1 MPTFQDTS
9 GQIIDF
15 DTGKV
20 VGRAEGVPTTTTDP
34 RAGGQAAPDVQTQG
48 ADRVSGLLNN
58 LSWGFNSALFS
69 IPDAAQRLVGKG
81 MGMDEKQVFQF
92 TNLFNKGVQAPR
104 NVEERYAR
112 AVGEGVGGT
121 MPFTGI
127 LAYAGSVRPLVSAAA
142 PATGILKGIAND
154 AIKYVQQSPR
164 TAAALDI
171 AFGAGYEGLRQTV
184 KETVDDSN
192 PYKKLYEELLP
203 AAAFIG
209 LPVAAANLPSVRGA
223 KFFSDKIKGASSG
236 LGEIERETL
245 EGLPGMYK
253 LPIINVLPTMLMK
266 RAESK
271 LAQVFGPISES
282 PEAQQALKQLEAA
295 LADPRVANAGFMF
308 DAAEKTMY
316 SPLVQRKAELLQQL
330 GPKELEIT
338 KERINQNQQALDSL
352 FASFSPEARKPIQE
366 AFSAAQA
373 DRQQFF
379 ESLLKSQKDLTDAEV
394 MSISERLGPQNIGN
408 LNNELRGVL
417 MARMEMDAKAREG
430 ILRRMG
436 LRQGFTRDGLPVPTR
451 ENGKSLFPSQNMEDA
466 AVSLIAKY
474 TPERPTLRV
483 NVPEPIRF
491 LKNLVEPRLK
501 ERERVERDSLLSL
514 IKQTVDDQ
522 ISAVYPSAM
531 DSPLPVRSGSMEQD
545 RVLALRGGETL
556 DPEIRAAIEARIFA
570 ELKMGSVKQAKKD
583 DNLLTQSVQG
593 FPVRTRDGVFEM
605 KVPGKQELII
615 RLNKQQLE
623 ADAAQM
629 AKAATPIDINLPE
642 ALDYLQSSI
651 RFRNDSLANYNSAMN
666 RGRTRITDSDR
677 ILKTGDQVYKD
688 IEKLILDHVPR
699 IKQEYEGM
707 KMVLDDYR
715 AGYEQSLPLL
725 MTQKTRAGEEFLLPN
740 EQLLQ
745 TAFKSAEGVRQLQ
758 TTLGNTPQR
767 DDLLSRATTDWL
779 RSKNIVGLDGLVD
792 PKKIRQVLDKNKNI
806 VEALPANLQMK
817 LQDEV
822 KFADDYVKR
831 MGEID
836 MRRVNAKDQE
846 LDSLLAKATRP
857 GADPSQTLQTALRDP
872 ATMQTLVRGIE
883 KDPEMLA
890 ALRRSVF
897 DVATAGAQKGG
908 ALKSFIDNNEASL
921 KVLFKN
927 TAHLDDLKTLADLQ
941 RRVNAF
947 ADITGQIPAFESTD
961 QAMKRLFGAGIQF
974 LTTTAREAAVGR
986 INPSTGALAVM
997 LRMAGGLENQIY
1009 QRIFTRALEDAEF
1022 AKRITHVGTPAE
1034 AKKLAA
1040 ELEKIG
1046 IPQSSYV
1053 PNVKR
1058 ITAQTAA
1065 QTAMGDQP
1073 EDIGNLGNLPV
1084 VPGTSAQQM
1093 LKKMPPAPPTRG
1105 LNFNPRLPTAPAVQ
1119 PGGGAGNIPLMYPS
1133 MFPND
1138 PISGLLQQRQAQ
1150 LQAPKQ

>member
-1 MPTFQDTS
+1 MPTLMNSRGEMVDLT
-9 GQIIDF
+9 
-15 DTGKV
+15 TGEV

-34 RAGGQAAPDVQTQG
+34 RAGGPAAPDIQTQG
-48 ADRVSGLLNN
+48 GDRVSGLLNN
-58 LSWGFNSALFS
+58 LSWGFNSALFA
-69 IPDAAQRLVGKG
+69 IPDAAQRLIGKG

-192 PYKKLYEELLP
+192 PYKKIYEELLP

-209 LPVAAANLPSVRGA
+209 LPVAAANLPSVRGV
-223 KFFSDKIKGASSG
+223 KFISDKVKGVSSG

-253 LPIINVLPTMLMK
+253 LPIIKVIPNMLMK

-338 KERINQNQQALDSL
+338 KERINKNQQALDSL

-366 AFSAAQA
+366 AFTAAQA

-394 MSISERLGPQNIGN
+394 MSISERLGPQNIDL
-408 LNNELRGVL
+408 LNDELRGTL
-417 MARMEMDAKAREG
+417 MARMEMDSKARG
-430 ILRRMG
+430 NILRRMG
-436 LRQGFTRDGLPVPTR
+436 LKQAVSPEGLPMPTRDQ
-451 ENGKSLFPSQNMEDA
+451 GKSLFPARDIEEA
-466 AVSLIAKY
+466 AKELIAKY
-474 TPERPTLRV
+474 TPERPSMNV
-483 NVPEPIRF
+483 QVPEPIRL
-491 LKNLVEPRLK
+491 LKNFVRTQEI
-501 ERERVERDSLLSL
+501 ERAKIEAEQLMKLTDQAVNSQLADMGRAGVDPEL
-514 IKQTVDDQ
+514 IKTALNSARQLVGAATEKVAKGKSGKGMLGISDLAKGMKQLQLNPDGTANVFVTPGTSVQINPAQLKVD
-522 ISAVYPSAM
+522 A
-531 DSPLPVRSGSMEQD
+531 
-545 RVLALRGGETL
+545 
-556 DPEIRAAIEARIFA
+556 ARIA
-570 ELKMGSVKQAKKD
+570 EDQTAI
-583 DNLLTQSVQG
+583 NL
-593 FPVRTRDGVFEM
+593 
-605 KVPGKQELII
+605 
-615 RLNKQQLE
+615 
-623 ADAAQM
+623 
-629 AKAATPIDINLPE
+629 NLPE
-642 ALDYLQSSI
+642 ALDYLQSAM
-651 RFRNDSLANYNSAMN
+651 RFRNQSVINYNGSMK
-666 RGRTRITDSDR
+666 RGSSRIQDAQRHID
-677 ILKTGDQVYKD
+677 TGNAVYKD
-688 IEKLILDHVPR
+688 IEGLVLNNVPR
-699 IKQEYEGM
+699 IKQEYDGM
-707 KMVLDDYR
+707 KMILDDY
-715 AGYEQSLPLL
+715 AAAYEKNLPLL
-725 MTQKTRAGEEFLLPN
+725 LTQKTRGGDEFLLPN
-740 EQLLQ
+740 ERLLQ
-745 TAFKSAEGVRQLQ
+745 TAFSSADNLRQLQ
-758 TTLGNTPQR
+758 LAVSGSPQAASIMER
-767 DDLLSRATTDWL
+767 GTIDWL
-779 RSKNIVGLDGLVD
+779 RSKNVVDADGLID

-872 ATMQTLVRGIE
+872 ATMSTLVRGIE

-897 DVATAGAQKGG
+897 DVATGGAQKGG

-921 KVLFKN
+921 KILFKN

-947 ADITGQIPAFESTD
+947 ADVTGQIPAFESTD

-1034 AKKLAA
+1034 AKKLAG

-1046 IPQSSYV
+1046 IPRSAYLPENITRAAVQT
-1053 PNVKR
+1053 
-1058 ITAQTAA
+1058 TAQA
-1065 QTAMGDQP
+1065 AMGDQP

-1084 VPGTSAQQM
+1084 VPGTSAQKM
-1093 LKKMPPAPPTRG
+1093 LKAMPPAPPTRG
-1105 LNFNPRLPTAPAVQ
+1105 TNFNPRLPTAPAVQ
-1119 PGGGAGNIPLMYPS
+1119 PGGGGSNIQLMYPS

-1150 LQAPKQ
+1150 IQAPRQ

>member
-1 MPTFQDTS
+1 MPTLMNS
-9 GQIIDF
+9 RGEMVDF
-15 DTGKV
+15 ATGEV
-20 VGRAEGVPTTTTDP
+20 VGRAEGIPTTTTDP
-34 RAGGQAAPDVQTQG
+34 RAGGQAAPNIQTQG
-48 ADRVSGLLNN
+48 GDRVSGLLNN

-104 NVEERYAR
+104 NIEERYAR

-142 PATGILKGIAND
+142 PATGVLKGIAND
-154 AIKYVQQSPR
+154 AVKYVQQSPR
-164 TAAALDI
+164 AAAALDI

-282 PEAQQALKQLEAA
+282 PEAQQALKQLETA

-338 KERINQNQQALDSL
+338 KERINKNQQALDTL

-394 MSISERLGPQNIGN
+394 MSISERLGPQDIN
-408 LNNELRGVL
+408 LLNDELRGVL
-417 MARMEMDAKAREG
+417 MSRMEMDAKARG
-430 ILRRMG
+430 NILRRMG
-436 LRQGFTRDGLPVPTR
+436 LKQAVSPEGLPMPTRDQGL
-451 ENGKSLFPSQNMEDA
+451 SMFPAQDIEA
-466 AVSLIAKY
+466 AAKALISKY
-474 TPERPTLRV
+474 SPERPSMSV
-483 NVPEPIRF
+483 QVPEPIRLLQKF
-491 LKNLVEPRLK
+491 VRTQELA
-501 ERERVERDSLLSL
+501 REKMEADKL
-514 IKQTVDDQ
+514 IELTDQ
-522 ISAVYPSAM
+522 AIT
-531 DSPLPVRSGSMEQD
+531 DQLTG
-545 RVLALRGGETL
+545 LGKTL
-556 DPEIRAAIEARIFA
+556 DPDMLTGLRDAVLSAVRGEKPKTGRKTASLSELLPLPDAKGNISIRAI
-570 ELKMGSVKQAKKD
+570 
-583 DNLLTQSVQG
+583 
-593 FPVRTRDGVFEM
+593 
-605 KVPGKQELII
+605 VPGRNIVI
-615 RLNKQQLE
+615 NPAQLK
-623 ADAAQM
+623 ADAAKI
-629 AKAATPIDINLPE
+629 AEVNTAIDLNLPE
-642 ALDYLQSSI
+642 ALDYLQSAM
-651 RFRNDSLANYNSAMN
+651 RFRNQSVINYNGSMK
-666 RGRTRITDSDR
+666 RGSSRIQDAQRYID
-677 ILKTGDQVYKD
+677 TGNAVYKD
-688 IEKLILDHVPR
+688 IEGLVLNNVPR
-699 IKQEYEGM
+699 IKQEYDGM
-707 KMVLDDYR
+707 KMVLEDY
-715 AGYEQSLPLL
+715 AAAYEKNLPLL
-725 MTQKTRAGEEFLLPN
+725 LTQKTRGGDEFLLPN
-740 EQLLQ
+740 ERLLQ
-745 TAFKSAEGVRQLQ
+745 TAFSTADNLKQLQ
-758 TTLGNTPQR
+758 LGLSGSPQANS
-767 DDLLSRATTDWL
+767 LLERGTIDWL
-779 RSKNIVGLDGLVD
+779 RSKNVVTADGLVD

-806 VEALPANLQMK
+806 VDALPANLQMK

-831 MGEID
+831 MGELD
-836 MRRVNAKDQE
+836 TRRVNAKDQE
-846 LDSLLAKATRP
+846 LDALLAKATRP

-872 ATMQTLVRGIE
+872 ATMQTLVRGVE

-908 ALKSFIDNNEASL
+908 ALKSFLDNNDASL

-1058 ITAQTAA
+1058 MAVQTAA
-1065 QTAMGDQP
+1065 QTAMGEQP

-1084 VPGTSAQQM
+1084 VPGTSAQKM
-1093 LKKMPPAPPTRG
+1093 LKAMPPAPPTRG
-1105 LNFNPRLPTAPAVQ
+1105 TNFNPRLPTAPAAQ
-1119 PGGGAGNIPLMYPS
+1119 PGGGASNIPLMYPS

-1150 LQAPKQ
+1150 LQAPRQ

>member
-1 MPTFQDTS
+1 MPTLMNSRGEMVDLT
-9 GQIIDF
+9 
-15 DTGKV
+15 TGEV
-20 VGRAEGVPTTTTDP
+20 VGRAEGVPTATTDP
-34 RAGGQAAPDVQTQG
+34 RAGGQAAPDMQTQG
-48 ADRVSGLLNN
+48 GDRVSGLLNN
-58 LSWGFNSALFS
+58 LSWGFNSALFA
-69 IPDAAQRLVGKG
+69 IPDAAQRLIGKG

-92 TNLFNKGVQAPR
+92 TNLFNKGAQAPR

-127 LAYAGSVRPLVSAAA
+127 LAYAGSVKPLVSAAA

-164 TAAALDI
+164 MAAALDI

-192 PYKKLYEELLP
+192 PYKKIYEELLP

-209 LPVAAANLPSVRGA
+209 LPVAAANLPSVKGF
-223 KFFSDKIKGASSG
+223 KFLSDKVKGASSG
-236 LGEIERETL
+236 LGEIEKETL
-245 EGLPGMYK
+245 QGLPGMYR

-338 KERINQNQQALDSL
+338 KERINKNQQALDSL
-352 FASFSPEARKPIQE
+352 FASFSPEARRPIQE
-366 AFSAAQA
+366 AFTAAQA

-379 ESLLKSQKDLTDAEV
+379 ESLLKNQKDLTDAEV
-394 MSISERLGPQNIGN
+394 MSISERLGPQNIDL
-408 LNNELRGVL
+408 LNDELRGTL
-417 MARMEMDAKAREG
+417 MARMEMDSKARG
-430 ILRRMG
+430 NILRRMG
-436 LRQGFTRDGLPVPTR
+436 LKQAVSPEGLPMPTR
-451 ENGKSLFPSQNMEDA
+451 NQGISLFPAQDIEGA
-466 AVSLIAKY
+466 AKALIAKY
-474 TPERPTLRV
+474 TPERPSASIQ
-483 NVPEPIRF
+483 VPEPIRLLQKF
-491 LKNLVEPRLK
+491 VRTQELA
-501 ERERVERDSLLSL
+501 REKMEAEKLAEL
-514 IKQTVDDQ
+514 TDQ
-522 ISAVYPSAM
+522 AIG
-531 DSPLPVRSGSMEQD
+531 DQ
-545 RVLALRGGETL
+545 LAGLGKTL
-556 DPEIRAAIEARIFA
+556 DPDMLTGLRDAVLSAVRGEKPKTGRKTASLSELLPLPDAKGNISIRAI
-570 ELKMGSVKQAKKD
+570 
-583 DNLLTQSVQG
+583 
-593 FPVRTRDGVFEM
+593 
-605 KVPGKQELII
+605 VPGRNIVI
-615 RLNKQQLE
+615 NPAQLK
-623 ADAAQM
+623 ADAARV
-629 AKAATPIDINLPE
+629 AEANTAIDLNLPE
-642 ALDYLQSSI
+642 ALDYLQSAM
-651 RFRNDSLANYNSAMN
+651 RFRNQSVINYNGSMK
-666 RGRTRITDSDR
+666 RGSSRIQDAQRHID
-677 ILKTGDQVYKD
+677 TGNAIYKD
-688 IEKLILDHVPR
+688 IEGLVLNNVPR
-699 IKQEYEGM
+699 IKQEYDGM
-707 KMVLDDYR
+707 KMVLDDY
-715 AGYEQSLPLL
+715 AAAYEKNLPLL
-725 MTQKTRAGEEFLLPN
+725 LTQKTRGGDEFLLPN
-740 EQLLQ
+740 ERLLQ
-745 TAFKSAEGVRQLQ
+745 TAFSSADNLRQLQ
-758 TTLGNTPQR
+758 LAVSGSPQAASIMER
-767 DDLLSRATTDWL
+767 GTIDWL
-779 RSKNIVGLDGLVD
+779 RSKNVVSPEGLVD

-831 MGEID
+831 MGELD

-872 ATMQTLVRGIE
+872 ATMSTLVRGIE

-897 DVATAGAQKGG
+897 DVATSGAQKGG

-947 ADITGQIPAFESTD
+947 ADVTGQIPIFESTD
-961 QAMKRLFGAGIQF
+961 QQLKRLFGAGVQF

-986 INPSTGALAVM
+986 INPATGALAVM
-997 LRMAGGLENQIY
+997 LRMAGGLESQVY

-1034 AKKLAA
+1034 AKKLAG

-1058 ITAQTAA
+1058 MAVQTAA
-1065 QTAMGDQP
+1065 QTAMGEQP
-1073 EDIGNLGNLPV
+1073 ENIGNLSNLPV
-1084 VPGTSAQQM
+1084 VPGTSAQKM
-1093 LKKMPPAPPTRG
+1093 LKAMPPAPPTRG
-1105 LNFNPRLPTAPAVQ
+1105 TNFNPRLPTAPAAAPAAPNVQ
-1119 PGGGAGNIPLMYPS
+1119 LMYPA

-1150 LQAPKQ
+1150 VQAPRQ

>member
-1 MPTFQDTS
+1 MPTLMNS
-9 GQIIDF
+9 RGEMVDF
-15 DTGKV
+15 ATGEV
-20 VGRAEGVPTTTTDP
+20 VGRAEGVPTTTADP
-34 RAGGQAAPDVQTQG
+34 RAGGPNAPDIQTQG
-48 ADRVSGLLNN
+48 GDRVTGLVNN
-58 LSWGFNSALFS
+58 LSWGFNSALFA
-69 IPDAAQRLVGKG
+69 IPDAAQRLIGKG
-81 MGMDEKQVFQF
+81 MGMDEKDVFQF
-92 TNLFNKGVQAPR
+92 TRLFNKGVQAPR

-192 PYKKLYEELLP
+192 PYKKIYEELLP

-253 LPIINVLPTMLMK
+253 LPIINVIPTMLMK

-338 KERINQNQQALDSL
+338 KERINKNQQALDSL

-366 AFSAAQA
+366 AFTAAQA

-394 MSISERLGPQNIGN
+394 MSISERLGPQNIDL
-408 LNNELRGVL
+408 LNDELRGTL
-417 MARMEMDAKAREG
+417 MARMEMDAKARG
-430 ILRRMG
+430 NILRRMG
-436 LRQGFTRDGLPVPTR
+436 LKQAVSPEGLPMPTRDKGI
-451 ENGKSLFPSQNMEDA
+451 SLFPSQDIESA
-466 AVSLIAKY
+466 AKELIAKY
-474 TPERPTLRV
+474 SPERPSMSV
-483 NVPEPIRF
+483 QVPEPIRL
-491 LKNLVEPRLK
+491 LKNFVRTQELAREKMEADKLVEL
-501 ERERVERDSLLSL
+501 
-514 IKQTVDDQ
+514 TDQ
-522 ISAVYPSAM
+522 AIT
-531 DSPLPVRSGSMEQD
+531 EQ
-545 RVLALRGGETL
+545 LTGLGKTL
-556 DPEIRAAIEARIFA
+556 DPDMLAGLRDAVLSAVRGEKPKTGRKTASLSELLPPPDAKGNISIRAI
-570 ELKMGSVKQAKKD
+570 
-583 DNLLTQSVQG
+583 
-593 FPVRTRDGVFEM
+593 
-605 KVPGKQELII
+605 VPGRNIVI
-615 RLNKQQLE
+615 NPAQLK
-623 ADAAQM
+623 ADAARI
-629 AKAATPIDINLPE
+629 AEANTAIDLNLPE
-642 ALDYLQSSI
+642 ALDYLQSAM
-651 RFRNDSLANYNSAMN
+651 RFRNQSVINYNGSMK
-666 RGRTRITDSDR
+666 RGSSRIQDAQRHID
-677 ILKTGDQVYKD
+677 TGNAIYKD
-688 IEKLILDHVPR
+688 IEGLVLNNVPR
-699 IKQEYEGM
+699 IKQEYDGM
-707 KMVLDDYR
+707 KMVLDDY
-715 AGYEQSLPLL
+715 AAAYEKNLPLL
-725 MTQKTRAGEEFLLPN
+725 LTQKTRGGDEFLLPN
-740 EQLLQ
+740 ERLLQ
-745 TAFKSAEGVRQLQ
+745 TAFSSADNLKQLQ
-758 TTLGNTPQR
+758 LAVSGSPQAASIMER
-767 DDLLSRATTDWL
+767 GAIDWL
-779 RSKNIVGLDGLVD
+779 RSKNVVTADGLVD

-831 MGEID
+831 MGELD
-836 MRRVNAKDQE
+836 TRRVNAKDQE

-897 DVATAGAQKGG
+897 DVATSGAQKGG
-908 ALKSFIDNNEASL
+908 ALKSFIDNNEGSL
-921 KVLFKN
+921 KILFKN

-947 ADITGQIPAFESTD
+947 ADVTGQIPAFESTD

-1058 ITAQTAA
+1058 MAVQTAA
-1065 QTAMGDQP
+1065 QTAMSDQP
-1073 EDIGNLGNLPV
+1073 EDIGNLSSLPV
-1084 VPGTSAQQM
+1084 VPGTSAQKM
-1093 LKKMPPAPPTRG
+1093 LKAMPPAPPTRG
-1105 LNFNPRLPTAPAVQ
+1105 TNFNPRLPTAPAVQ
-1119 PGGGAGNIPLMYPS
+1119 PGAGASNIPLMYPS

-1150 LQAPKQ
+1150 IQAPRQ

>member
-1 MPTFQDTS
+1 MPTLMNSRGEMVDLA
-9 GQIIDF
+9 
-15 DTGKV
+15 TGEV

-34 RAGGQAAPDVQTQG
+34 RAGGPAAPDVQTQG
-48 ADRVSGLLNN
+48 GDRVSGLLNN
-58 LSWGFNSALFS
+58 LSWGFNSALFA
-69 IPDAAQRLVGKG
+69 IPDAAQRLIGKG

-92 TNLFNKGVQAPR
+92 TSLFNKGVQAPR
-104 NVEERYAR
+104 NMEERYAR

-127 LAYAGSVRPLVSAAA
+127 LAYAGSVKPLVSAAA
-142 PATGILKGIAND
+142 PATGILRGIADD

-192 PYKKLYEELLP
+192 PYKKIYEELLP

-209 LPVAAANLPSVRGA
+209 LPVAAANLPSVRGV
-223 KFFSDKIKGASSG
+223 KFISDKVKGVSSG
-236 LGEIERETL
+236 LGEIEKETL
-245 EGLPGMYK
+245 EGLPGMYR

-338 KERINQNQQALDSL
+338 KERINKNQQALDSL
-352 FASFSPEARKPIQE
+352 FSSFSPEARKPIQE
-366 AFSAAQA
+366 AFPAAQA

-394 MSISERLGPQNIGN
+394 MSISERLGPQNIDL
-408 LNNELRGVL
+408 LNDELRGTL
-417 MARMEMDAKAREG
+417 MARMEMDAKARG
-430 ILRRMG
+430 NILRRMG
-436 LRQGFTRDGLPVPTR
+436 LKQAVSPEGLPMPTRDQGI
-451 ENGKSLFPSQNMEDA
+451 SLFPAQDIEA
-466 AVSLIAKY
+466 AAKELIAKY
-474 TPERPTLRV
+474 SPERPSMSV
-483 NVPEPIRF
+483 QVPEPIRL
-491 LKNLVEPRLK
+491 LKNFVRTQELAREKMEADKLVEL
-501 ERERVERDSLLSL
+501 
-514 IKQTVDDQ
+514 TDQ
-522 ISAVYPSAM
+522 AIT
-531 DSPLPVRSGSMEQD
+531 EQ
-545 RVLALRGGETL
+545 LTGLGKTL
-556 DPEIRAAIEARIFA
+556 DPDMLTGLRDAVLSAVRGEKPKTGRKTASLSELLPLPDAKGNISIRAI
-570 ELKMGSVKQAKKD
+570 
-583 DNLLTQSVQG
+583 
-593 FPVRTRDGVFEM
+593 
-605 KVPGKQELII
+605 VPGRNIVI
-615 RLNKQQLE
+615 NPAQLK
-623 ADAAQM
+623 ADAAKI
-629 AKAATPIDINLPE
+629 AETNTAIDLNLPE
-642 ALDYLQSSI
+642 ALDYLQSAM
-651 RFRNDSLANYNSAMN
+651 RFRNQSVINYNGSMK
-666 RGRTRITDSDR
+666 RGSSRIQDAQRHID
-677 ILKTGDQVYKD
+677 TGNAIYKD
-688 IEKLILDHVPR
+688 IEGLILNNVPR
-699 IKQEYEGM
+699 IKQEYDGM
-707 KMVLDDYR
+707 KMVLDDYS
-715 AGYEQSLPLL
+715 AAYEKNLPLL
-725 MTQKTRAGEEFLLPN
+725 LTQKTRGGDEFLLPN
-740 EQLLQ
+740 ERLLQ
-745 TAFKSAEGVRQLQ
+745 TAFSSADNLRQLQ
-758 TTLGNTPQR
+758 LAVSGSPQAASIMER
-767 DDLLSRATTDWL
+767 GAIDWL
-779 RSKNIVGLDGLVD
+779 RSKNVVGADGLVD

-831 MGEID
+831 MGELD

-872 ATMQTLVRGIE
+872 ATMSTLVRGIE

-897 DVATAGAQKGG
+897 DVATGGAQKGG

-947 ADITGQIPAFESTD
+947 ADVTGQIPIFESTD
-961 QAMKRLFGAGIQF
+961 QQLKRLFGAGVQF

-986 INPSTGALAVM
+986 INPATGALAVL
-997 LRMAGGLENQIY
+997 LRMVGGLESQVY

-1034 AKKLAA
+1034 AKKLAG

-1058 ITAQTAA
+1058 IAVQTAA
-1065 QTAMGDQP
+1065 QTAMGEQP
-1073 EDIGNLGNLPV
+1073 EDIGNLSSLPV
-1084 VPGTSAQQM
+1084 VPGTSAQKM
-1093 LKKMPPAPPTRG
+1093 LKAMPPAPPTRG
-1105 LNFNPRLPTAPAVQ
+1105 TNFNPRLPTTPPAAPGPA
-1119 PGGGAGNIPLMYPS
+1119 GGGVSLMYPT

-1150 LQAPKQ
+1150 VQAPRQ

>member
-1 MPTFQDTS
+1 MPTLMNS
-9 GQIIDF
+9 RGEMVDF
-15 DTGKV
+15 ATGEV
-20 VGRAEGVPTTTTDP
+20 VGRAEGVPTATTDP
-34 RAGGQAAPDVQTQG
+34 RAGGPAAPDVQTQG
-48 ADRVSGLLNN
+48 GDRVNGLLNN
-58 LSWGFNSALFS
+58 LSWGFNSALFA
-69 IPDAAQRLVGKG
+69 IPDAAQRLIGKG

-192 PYKKLYEELLP
+192 PYKKIYEELLP

-209 LPVAAANLPSVRGA
+209 LPVAAANLPSVRGF
-223 KFFSDKIKGASSG
+223 KFMSDKIKGVSSG

-253 LPIINVLPTMLMK
+253 LPIINVIPNMLMK

-338 KERINQNQQALDSL
+338 KERINKNQQALDSL

-366 AFSAAQA
+366 AFTAAQA

-379 ESLLKSQKDLTDAEV
+379 EGLLKGQKDLTDAEV
-394 MSISERLGPQNIGN
+394 MSISERLGPQNIDL
-408 LNNELRGVL
+408 LNDELRGTL
-417 MARMEMDAKAREG
+417 MARMEMDSKARG
-430 ILRRMG
+430 DILRRMG
-436 LRQGFTRDGLPVPTR
+436 LKQAVSPEGLPMPTRDQ
-451 ENGKSLFPSQNMEDA
+451 GKSLFPARDIEEA
-466 AVSLIAKY
+466 AKELIAKY
-474 TPERPTLRV
+474 TPERPSASLQ
-483 NVPEPIRF
+483 VPEPIR
-491 LKNLVEPRLK
+491 
-501 ERERVERDSLLSL
+501 LLQ
-514 IKQTVDDQ
+514 K
-522 ISAVYPSAM
+522 
-531 DSPLPVRSGSMEQD
+531 
-545 RVLALRGGETL
+545 
-556 DPEIRAAIEARIFA
+556 F
-570 ELKMGSVKQAKKD
+570 
-583 DNLLTQSVQG
+583 
-593 FPVRTRDGVFEM
+593 VRT
-605 KVPGKQELII
+605 QEIA
-615 RLNKQQLE
+615 RQKLE
-623 ADAAQM
+623 ADTLAQLTEQTLNDQLQNLGKLIDPKTLSTISEDLIKAVQGQTAKSGKKQAGFGELLPPPDAKGNITIRNLGGPGRNITINPTQLRADAARI
-629 AKAATPIDINLPE
+629 AEANTAIDLNLPE
-642 ALDYLQSSI
+642 ALDYLQSAM
-651 RFRNDSLANYNSAMN
+651 RFRNQSVINYNGSMK
-666 RGRTRITDSDR
+666 RGSSRIQDAQRHID
-677 ILKTGDQVYKD
+677 TGNAVYKD
-688 IEKLILDHVPR
+688 IEGLVLNNVPR
-699 IKQEYEGM
+699 IKQEYDGM
-707 KMVLDDYR
+707 KMVLDDY
-715 AGYEQSLPLL
+715 AAAYEKNLPLL
-725 MTQKTRAGEEFLLPN
+725 LTQKTRGGDEFLLPN
-740 EQLLQ
+740 ERLLQ
-745 TAFKSAEGVRQLQ
+745 TAFSSADNLRQLQ
-758 TTLGNTPQR
+758 LAVSGSPQAASIMER
-767 DDLLSRATTDWL
+767 GTIDWL
-779 RSKNIVGLDGLVD
+779 RSKNVVDADGLID

-872 ATMQTLVRGIE
+872 ATMSTLVRGIE

-897 DVATAGAQKGG
+897 DVATGGAQKGG
-908 ALKSFIDNNEASL
+908 ALKSFIDNNEGSL
-921 KVLFKN
+921 KILFKN

-947 ADITGQIPAFESTD
+947 ADVTGQIPAFESTD

-1034 AKKLAA
+1034 AKKLAG

-1046 IPQSSYV
+1046 IPRSAYLPENITRAAVQT
-1053 PNVKR
+1053 
-1058 ITAQTAA
+1058 TAQA
-1065 QTAMGDQP
+1065 AMGDQP

-1084 VPGTSAQQM
+1084 VPGTSAQKM
-1093 LKKMPPAPPTRG
+1093 LKAMPPAPPTRG
-1105 LNFNPRLPTAPAVQ
+1105 TNFNPRLPTAPAVQ
-1119 PGGGAGNIPLMYPS
+1119 PGGGASNIPLMYPS

-1150 LQAPKQ
+1150 MQAPRQ

>member
-1 MPTFQDTS
+1 MPTLMNS
-9 GQIIDF
+9 RGEVVDF
-15 DTGKV
+15 ATGEV

-48 ADRVSGLLNN
+48 GDRVSGLLNN

-104 NVEERYAR
+104 NIEERYAR

-164 TAAALDI
+164 AAAALDI

-245 EGLPGMYK
+245 EGLPGMYR

-338 KERINQNQQALDSL
+338 KERINKNQQALDTL

-394 MSISERLGPQNIGN
+394 MSISERLGPQDVN
-408 LNNELRGVL
+408 LLNDELRGVL
-417 MARMEMDAKAREG
+417 MSRMEMDAKARG
-430 ILRRMG
+430 NILRRMG
-436 LRQGFTRDGLPVPTR
+436 LKQAVSPEGLPMPTRDQGI
-451 ENGKSLFPSQNMEDA
+451 SLFPAQDIEGA
-466 AVSLIAKY
+466 AKALIAKY
-474 TPERPTLRV
+474 TPERPSASIQ
-483 NVPEPIRF
+483 VPEPIRLLQKF
-491 LKNLVEPRLK
+491 VRTQELAREKMEADKLVEL
-501 ERERVERDSLLSL
+501 
-514 IKQTVDDQ
+514 TDQ
-522 ISAVYPSAM
+522 AIA
-531 DSPLPVRSGSMEQD
+531 DQ
-545 RVLALRGGETL
+545 LAGLGKTL
-556 DPEIRAAIEARIFA
+556 DPDMLTGLRDAVLSAVRGEKPKTGRKTASLSELLPLPDAKGNISIRAI
-570 ELKMGSVKQAKKD
+570 
-583 DNLLTQSVQG
+583 
-593 FPVRTRDGVFEM
+593 
-605 KVPGKQELII
+605 VPGRNIVI
-615 RLNKQQLE
+615 NPAQLK
-623 ADAAQM
+623 ADAARV
-629 AKAATPIDINLPE
+629 AEANTAIDLNLPE
-642 ALDYLQSSI
+642 ALDYLQSAM
-651 RFRNDSLANYNSAMN
+651 RFRNQSVINYNGAMK
-666 RGRTRITDSDR
+666 RGSSRIQDSQRYID
-677 ILKTGDQVYKD
+677 TGNAVYKD
-688 IEKLILDHVPR
+688 IEGLVLNNVPR
-699 IKQEYEGM
+699 IKQEYDGM
-707 KMVLDDYR
+707 KMVLEDY
-715 AGYEQSLPLL
+715 AAAYEKNLPLL
-725 MTQKTRAGEEFLLPN
+725 LTQRTRGGDEFLLPN
-740 EQLLQ
+740 ERLLQ
-745 TAFKSAEGVRQLQ
+745 TAFSTADNLKQLQ
-758 TTLGNTPQR
+758 LGLSGSPQANS
-767 DDLLSRATTDWL
+767 LLERGTIDWL
-779 RSKNIVGLDGLVD
+779 RSKNVVDANGLVD

-806 VEALPANLQMK
+806 VDALPANVQMK

-831 MGEID
+831 MGELD
-836 MRRVNAKDQE
+836 TRRVNAKDQE

-1150 LQAPKQ
+1150 IQAPRQ

>member
-1 MPTFQDTS
+1 MPTLMNS
-9 GQIIDF
+9 RGEMVDF
-15 DTGKV
+15 ATGEV
-20 VGRAEGVPTTTTDP
+20 VGRAEGVPTATTDP
-34 RAGGQAAPDVQTQG
+34 RAGGPAAPDVQTQG
-48 ADRVSGLLNN
+48 GDRVSGLLNN
-58 LSWGFNSALFS
+58 LSWGFNSALFA
-69 IPDAAQRLVGKG
+69 IPDAAQRLIGKG

-127 LAYAGSVRPLVSAAA
+127 LAYAGSVKPLVSAAA
-142 PATGILKGIAND
+142 PATGILKGIADD

-164 TAAALDI
+164 AAAALDI

-192 PYKKLYEELLP
+192 PYKKIYEELLP

-209 LPVAAANLPSVRGA
+209 LPVAAANLPSVRGF
-223 KFFSDKIKGASSG
+223 KFMSDKIKGVSSG

-253 LPIINVLPTMLMK
+253 LPIINVIPNMLMK

-338 KERINQNQQALDSL
+338 KERINKNQQALDSL

-366 AFSAAQA
+366 AFTAAQA

-394 MSISERLGPQNIGN
+394 MSISERLGPQNIDL
-408 LNNELRGVL
+408 LNDELRGTL
-417 MARMEMDAKAREG
+417 MARMEMDSKARG
-430 ILRRMG
+430 NILRRMG
-436 LRQGFTRDGLPVPTR
+436 LKQAVSPEGLPMPTRDQ
-451 ENGKSLFPSQNMEDA
+451 GKSLFPARDIEEA
-466 AVSLIAKY
+466 AKELIAKY
-474 TPERPTLRV
+474 SPERPSMNV
-483 NVPEPIRF
+483 QVPEPIRL
-491 LKNLVEPRLK
+491 LKNFVRTQEI
-501 ERERVERDSLLSL
+501 ERAKIEAEQLMKLTDQAVNSQLADMGRAGVDPEL
-514 IKQTVDDQ
+514 IKTALNSARQLVGAATEKVAKGKSGKGMLGISDLAKGMKQLQLNPDGTANVFVTPGTSVQINPAQLKVD
-522 ISAVYPSAM
+522 A
-531 DSPLPVRSGSMEQD
+531 
-545 RVLALRGGETL
+545 
-556 DPEIRAAIEARIFA
+556 ARIA
-570 ELKMGSVKQAKKD
+570 EDQTAI
-583 DNLLTQSVQG
+583 NL
-593 FPVRTRDGVFEM
+593 
-605 KVPGKQELII
+605 
-615 RLNKQQLE
+615 
-623 ADAAQM
+623 
-629 AKAATPIDINLPE
+629 NLPE
-642 ALDYLQSSI
+642 ALDYLQSAM
-651 RFRNDSLANYNSAMN
+651 RFRNQSVINYNGSMK
-666 RGRTRITDSDR
+666 RGSSRIQDAQRYID
-677 ILKTGDQVYKD
+677 TGNAVYKD
-688 IEKLILDHVPR
+688 IEGLVLNNVPR
-699 IKQEYEGM
+699 IKQEYDGM
-707 KMVLDDYR
+707 KMILDDY
-715 AGYEQSLPLL
+715 AAAYEKNLPLL
-725 MTQKTRAGEEFLLPN
+725 LTQKTRGGDEFLLPN
-740 EQLLQ
+740 ERLLQ
-745 TAFKSAEGVRQLQ
+745 TAFSSADNLRQLQ
-758 TTLGNTPQR
+758 LAVSGSPQAASIMER
-767 DDLLSRATTDWL
+767 GTIDWL
-779 RSKNIVGLDGLVD
+779 RSKNVVSPEGLVD

-897 DVATAGAQKGG
+897 DVATGGAQKGG

-947 ADITGQIPAFESTD
+947 ADVTGQIPAFESTD

-1046 IPQSSYV
+1046 IPKSAYLPENITRAAVQT
-1053 PNVKR
+1053 
-1058 ITAQTAA
+1058 TAQA
-1065 QTAMGDQP
+1065 AMGEQP
-1073 EDIGNLGNLPV
+1073 ENIGNLGNLPV
-1084 VPGTSAQQM
+1084 VPGTSAQKM
-1093 LKKMPPAPPTRG
+1093 LKAMPPAPPTRG
-1105 LNFNPRLPTAPAVQ
+1105 TNFNPRLPTAPAAA
-1119 PGGGAGNIPLMYPS
+1119 PGGAPNIQLMYPS

-1150 LQAPKQ
+1150 MQAPRQ

>member
-48 ADRVSGLLNN
+48 GDRVSGLLNN

-164 TAAALDI
+164 AAAALDI

-338 KERINQNQQALDSL
+338 KERINKNQQALDTL

-394 MSISERLGPQNIGN
+394 MSISERLGPQDVN
-408 LNNELRGVL
+408 LLNDELRGVL
-417 MARMEMDAKAREG
+417 MSRMEMDAKARG
-430 ILRRMG
+430 NILRRMG
-436 LRQGFTRDGLPVPTR
+436 LKQAVSPEGLPMPTRDQGI
-451 ENGKSLFPSQNMEDA
+451 SLFPAQDIEGA
-466 AVSLIAKY
+466 AKALIAKY
-474 TPERPTLRV
+474 TPERPSASIQ
-483 NVPEPIRF
+483 VPEPIRLLQKF
-491 LKNLVEPRLK
+491 VRTQELAREKMEADKLVEL
-501 ERERVERDSLLSL
+501 
-514 IKQTVDDQ
+514 TDQ
-522 ISAVYPSAM
+522 AIA
-531 DSPLPVRSGSMEQD
+531 DQ
-545 RVLALRGGETL
+545 LAGLGKTL
-556 DPEIRAAIEARIFA
+556 DPDMLTGLRDAVLSAVRGEKPKTGRKTASLSELLPLPDAKGNISIRAI
-570 ELKMGSVKQAKKD
+570 
-583 DNLLTQSVQG
+583 
-593 FPVRTRDGVFEM
+593 
-605 KVPGKQELII
+605 VPGRNIVI
-615 RLNKQQLE
+615 NPAQLK
-623 ADAAQM
+623 ADAARV
-629 AKAATPIDINLPE
+629 AEANTAIDLNLPE
-642 ALDYLQSSI
+642 ALDYLQSAM
-651 RFRNDSLANYNSAMN
+651 RFRNQSVINYNGAMK
-666 RGRTRITDSDR
+666 RGSSRIQDSQRYID
-677 ILKTGDQVYKD
+677 TGNAVYKD
-688 IEKLILDHVPR
+688 IEGLVLNNVPR
-699 IKQEYEGM
+699 IKQEYDGM
-707 KMVLDDYR
+707 KMVLEDY
-715 AGYEQSLPLL
+715 AAAYEKNLPLL
-725 MTQKTRAGEEFLLPN
+725 LTQRTRGGDEYLLPN
-740 EQLLQ
+740 ERLLQ
-745 TAFKSAEGVRQLQ
+745 TAFSTADNLKQLQ
-758 TTLGNTPQR
+758 LGLSGSPQANS
-767 DDLLSRATTDWL
+767 LLERGTIDWL
-779 RSKNIVGLDGLVD
+779 RSKNVVDANGLVD

-806 VEALPANLQMK
+806 VDALPANVQMK

-1065 QTAMGDQP
+1065 QTAMSDQP

>member
-1 MPTFQDTS
+1 MPTLMNS
-9 GQIIDF
+9 RGEMVDF
-15 DTGKV
+15 ATGEV
-20 VGRAEGVPTTTTDP
+20 VGRAEGVPTATTDP
-34 RAGGQAAPDVQTQG
+34 RAGGPAAPDVQTQG
-48 ADRVSGLLNN
+48 GDRVSGLLNN
-58 LSWGFNSALFS
+58 LSWGFNSALFA
-69 IPDAAQRLVGKG
+69 IPDAAQRLIGKG

-192 PYKKLYEELLP
+192 PYKKIYEELLP

-209 LPVAAANLPSVRGA
+209 LPVAAANLPSVRGF
-223 KFFSDKIKGASSG
+223 KFMSDKIKGVSSG

-253 LPIINVLPTMLMK
+253 LPIINVIPNMLMK

-338 KERINQNQQALDSL
+338 KERINKNQQALDSL

-366 AFSAAQA
+366 AFTAAQA

-394 MSISERLGPQNIGN
+394 MSISERLGPQNIDL
-408 LNNELRGVL
+408 LNDELRGTL
-417 MARMEMDAKAREG
+417 MARMEMDSKARG
-430 ILRRMG
+430 NILRRMG
-436 LRQGFTRDGLPVPTR
+436 LKQAVSPEGLPMPTRDQ
-451 ENGKSLFPSQNMEDA
+451 GKSLFPARDIEEA
-466 AVSLIAKY
+466 AKELIAKY
-474 TPERPTLRV
+474 SPERPSMNV
-483 NVPEPIRF
+483 QVPEPIRL
-491 LKNLVEPRLK
+491 LKNFVRTQEI
-501 ERERVERDSLLSL
+501 ERAKIEAEQLMKLTDQAVNSQLADMGRAGVDPEL
-514 IKQTVDDQ
+514 IKTALNSARQLVGAATEKVAKGKSGKGMLGISDLAKGMKQLQLNPDGTANVFVTPGTSVQINPAQLKVD
-522 ISAVYPSAM
+522 A
-531 DSPLPVRSGSMEQD
+531 
-545 RVLALRGGETL
+545 
-556 DPEIRAAIEARIFA
+556 ARIA
-570 ELKMGSVKQAKKD
+570 EDQTAI
-583 DNLLTQSVQG
+583 NL
-593 FPVRTRDGVFEM
+593 
-605 KVPGKQELII
+605 
-615 RLNKQQLE
+615 
-623 ADAAQM
+623 
-629 AKAATPIDINLPE
+629 NLPE
-642 ALDYLQSSI
+642 ALDYLQSAM
-651 RFRNDSLANYNSAMN
+651 RFRNQSVINYNGSMK
-666 RGRTRITDSDR
+666 RGSSRIQDAQRYID
-677 ILKTGDQVYKD
+677 TGNAVYKD
-688 IEKLILDHVPR
+688 IEGLVLNNVPR
-699 IKQEYEGM
+699 IKQEYDGM
-707 KMVLDDYR
+707 KMILDDY
-715 AGYEQSLPLL
+715 AAAYEKNLPLL
-725 MTQKTRAGEEFLLPN
+725 LTQKTRGGDEFLLPN
-740 EQLLQ
+740 ERLLQ
-745 TAFKSAEGVRQLQ
+745 TAFSSADNLRQLQ
-758 TTLGNTPQR
+758 LAVSGSPQAASIMER
-767 DDLLSRATTDWL
+767 GTIDWL
-779 RSKNIVGLDGLVD
+779 RSKNVVSPEGLVD

-897 DVATAGAQKGG
+897 DVATGGAQKGG

-947 ADITGQIPAFESTD
+947 ADVTGQIPAFESTD

-1046 IPQSSYV
+1046 IPKSAYLPENITRAAVQT
-1053 PNVKR
+1053 
-1058 ITAQTAA
+1058 TAQA
-1065 QTAMGDQP
+1065 AMGEQP
-1073 EDIGNLGNLPV
+1073 ENIGNLGNLPV
-1084 VPGTSAQQM
+1084 VPGTSAQKM
-1093 LKKMPPAPPTRG
+1093 LKAMPPAPPTRG
-1105 LNFNPRLPTAPAVQ
+1105 TNFNPRLPTAPAAA
-1119 PGGGAGNIPLMYPS
+1119 PGGAPNIQLMYPA

-1150 LQAPKQ
+1150 VQAPRQ

>member
-1 MPTFQDTS
+1 MPTLMNS
-9 GQIIDF
+9 RGEMVDF
-15 DTGKV
+15 ATGEV
-20 VGRAEGVPTTTTDP
+20 VGRAEGVPTATTDP
-34 RAGGQAAPDVQTQG
+34 RAGGPAAPDVQTQG
-48 ADRVSGLLNN
+48 GDRVSGLLNN
-58 LSWGFNSALFS
+58 LSWGFNSALFA
-69 IPDAAQRLVGKG
+69 IPDAAQRLIGKG

-171 AFGAGYEGLRQTV
+171 AFGAGSEGLRQTV

-192 PYKKLYEELLP
+192 PYKKIYEELLP

-209 LPVAAANLPSVRGA
+209 LPVAAANLPSVRGF
-223 KFFSDKIKGASSG
+223 KFMSDKIKGVSSG

-253 LPIINVLPTMLMK
+253 LPIINVIPNMLMK

-338 KERINQNQQALDSL
+338 KERINKNQQALDSL

-366 AFSAAQA
+366 AFTAAQA

-394 MSISERLGPQNIGN
+394 MSISERLGPQNIDL
-408 LNNELRGVL
+408 LNDELRGTL
-417 MARMEMDAKAREG
+417 MARMEMDSKARG
-430 ILRRMG
+430 NILRRMG
-436 LRQGFTRDGLPVPTR
+436 LKQAVSPEGLPMPTRDQ
-451 ENGKSLFPSQNMEDA
+451 GKSLFPARDIEEA
-466 AVSLIAKY
+466 AKELIAKY
-474 TPERPTLRV
+474 SPERPSMNV
-483 NVPEPIRF
+483 QVPEPIRL
-491 LKNLVEPRLK
+491 LKNFVRTQEI
-501 ERERVERDSLLSL
+501 ERAKIEAEQLMKLTDQAVNSQLADMGRAGVDPEL
-514 IKQTVDDQ
+514 IKTALNSARQLVGAATEKVAKGKSGKGMLGISDLAKGMKQLQLNPDGTANVFVTPGTSVQINPAQLKVD
-522 ISAVYPSAM
+522 A
-531 DSPLPVRSGSMEQD
+531 
-545 RVLALRGGETL
+545 
-556 DPEIRAAIEARIFA
+556 ARIA
-570 ELKMGSVKQAKKD
+570 EDQTAI
-583 DNLLTQSVQG
+583 NL
-593 FPVRTRDGVFEM
+593 
-605 KVPGKQELII
+605 
-615 RLNKQQLE
+615 
-623 ADAAQM
+623 
-629 AKAATPIDINLPE
+629 NLPE
-642 ALDYLQSSI
+642 ALDYLQSAM
-651 RFRNDSLANYNSAMN
+651 RFRNQSVINYNGSMK
-666 RGRTRITDSDR
+666 RGSSRIQDAQRYID
-677 ILKTGDQVYKD
+677 TGNAVYKD
-688 IEKLILDHVPR
+688 IEGLVLNNVPR
-699 IKQEYEGM
+699 IKQEYDGM
-707 KMVLDDYR
+707 KMILDDY
-715 AGYEQSLPLL
+715 AAAYEKNLPLL
-725 MTQKTRAGEEFLLPN
+725 LTQKTRGGDEFLLPN
-740 EQLLQ
+740 ERLLQ
-745 TAFKSAEGVRQLQ
+745 TAFSSADNLRQLQ
-758 TTLGNTPQR
+758 LAVSGSPQAASIMER
-767 DDLLSRATTDWL
+767 GTIDWL
-779 RSKNIVGLDGLVD
+779 RSKNVVSPEGLVD

-897 DVATAGAQKGG
+897 DVATGGAQKGG

-947 ADITGQIPAFESTD
+947 ADVTGQIPAFESTD

-1046 IPQSSYV
+1046 IPKSAYLPENITRAAVQT
-1053 PNVKR
+1053 
-1058 ITAQTAA
+1058 TAQA
-1065 QTAMGDQP
+1065 AMGEQP
-1073 EDIGNLGNLPV
+1073 ENIGNLGNLPV
-1084 VPGTSAQQM
+1084 VPGTSAQKM
-1093 LKKMPPAPPTRG
+1093 LKAMPPAPPTRG
-1105 LNFNPRLPTAPAVQ
+1105 TNFNPRLPTAPAAA
-1119 PGGGAGNIPLMYPS
+1119 PGGAPNIQLMYPA

-1150 LQAPKQ
+1150 VQAPRQ

>member
-1 MPTFQDTS
+1 MPTLMNSRGEMVDLT
-9 GQIIDF
+9 
-15 DTGKV
+15 TGEV

-34 RAGGQAAPDVQTQG
+34 RAGGPAAPDIQTQG
-48 ADRVSGLLNN
+48 GDRVSGLLNN
-58 LSWGFNSALFS
+58 LSWGFNSALFA
-69 IPDAAQRLVGKG
+69 IPDAAQRLIGKG

-192 PYKKLYEELLP
+192 PYKKIYEELLP

-209 LPVAAANLPSVRGA
+209 LPVAAANLPSVRGV
-223 KFFSDKIKGASSG
+223 KFISDKVKGVSSG

-253 LPIINVLPTMLMK
+253 LPIIKVIPNMLMK

-338 KERINQNQQALDSL
+338 KERINKNQQALDSL

-366 AFSAAQA
+366 AFTAAQA

-394 MSISERLGPQNIGN
+394 MSISERLGPQNIDL
-408 LNNELRGVL
+408 LNDELRGTL
-417 MARMEMDAKAREG
+417 MARMEMDSKARG
-430 ILRRMG
+430 NILRRMG
-436 LRQGFTRDGLPVPTR
+436 LKQAVSPEGLPMPTRDQ
-451 ENGKSLFPSQNMEDA
+451 GKSLFPARDIEEA
-466 AVSLIAKY
+466 AKELIAKY
-474 TPERPTLRV
+474 TPERPSMNV
-483 NVPEPIRF
+483 QVPEPIRL
-491 LKNLVEPRLK
+491 LKNFVRTQEI
-501 ERERVERDSLLSL
+501 ERAKIEAEQLMKLTDQAVNSQLADMGRAGVDPEL
-514 IKQTVDDQ
+514 IKTALNSARQLVGAATEKVAKGKSGKGMLGISDLAKGMKQLQLNPDGTANVFVTPGTSVQINPAQLKVD
-522 ISAVYPSAM
+522 A
-531 DSPLPVRSGSMEQD
+531 
-545 RVLALRGGETL
+545 
-556 DPEIRAAIEARIFA
+556 ARIA
-570 ELKMGSVKQAKKD
+570 EDQTAI
-583 DNLLTQSVQG
+583 NL
-593 FPVRTRDGVFEM
+593 
-605 KVPGKQELII
+605 
-615 RLNKQQLE
+615 
-623 ADAAQM
+623 
-629 AKAATPIDINLPE
+629 NLPE
-642 ALDYLQSSI
+642 ALDYLQSAM
-651 RFRNDSLANYNSAMN
+651 RFRNQSVINYNGSMK
-666 RGRTRITDSDR
+666 RGSSRIQDAQRHID
-677 ILKTGDQVYKD
+677 TGNAVYKD
-688 IEKLILDHVPR
+688 IEGLVLNNVPR
-699 IKQEYEGM
+699 IKQEYDGM
-707 KMVLDDYR
+707 KMILDDY
-715 AGYEQSLPLL
+715 AAAYEKNLPLL
-725 MTQKTRAGEEFLLPN
+725 LTQKTRGGDEFLLPN
-740 EQLLQ
+740 ERLLQ
-745 TAFKSAEGVRQLQ
+745 TAFSSADNLRQLQ
-758 TTLGNTPQR
+758 LAVSGSPQAASIMER
-767 DDLLSRATTDWL
+767 GTIDWL
-779 RSKNIVGLDGLVD
+779 RSKNVVDADGLID

-872 ATMQTLVRGIE
+872 ATMSTLVRGIE

-897 DVATAGAQKGG
+897 DVATGGAQKGG

-921 KVLFKN
+921 KILFKN

-947 ADITGQIPAFESTD
+947 ADVTGQIPAFESTD

-1034 AKKLAA
+1034 AKKLAG

-1046 IPQSSYV
+1046 IPRSAYLPENITRAAVQT
-1053 PNVKR
+1053 
-1058 ITAQTAA
+1058 TAQA
-1065 QTAMGDQP
+1065 AMGDQP

-1084 VPGTSAQQM
+1084 VPGTSAQKM
-1093 LKKMPPAPPTRG
+1093 LKAMPPAPPTRG
-1105 LNFNPRLPTAPAVQ
+1105 TNFNPRLPTAPPVQ
-1119 PGGGAGNIPLMYPS
+1119 PGGGGSNIQLMYPS

-1150 LQAPKQ
+1150 IQAPRQ

>member
-34 RAGGQAAPDVQTQG
+34 RAGGANAPDVQTQG
-48 ADRVSGLLNN
+48 SDRVMGLLNN
-58 LSWGFNSALFS
+58 LSWGFNTGLFA
-69 IPDAAQRLVGKG
+69 IPDAAQRLIGKG
-81 MGMDEKQVFQF
+81 MGMDENQVFQF
-92 TNLFNKGVQAPR
+92 TKFFNKGVQAPR
-104 NVEERYAR
+104 NVEERFAR
-112 AVGEGVGGT
+112 AITEGIGGS
-121 MPFTGI
+121 MPFTGV

-142 PATGILKGIAND
+142 PATGILKGIADD
-154 AIKYVQQSPR
+154 AIKYVQQNPR
-164 TAAALDI
+164 MAAALDI

-245 EGLPGMYK
+245 EGLPGMYR

-316 SPLVQRKAELLQQL
+316 APLVQRKAELLQQL

-366 AFSAAQA
+366 AFTAAQA

-394 MSISERLGPQNIGN
+394 MSISERLGPQDVN
-408 LNNELRGVL
+408 LLNDELRGVL
-417 MARMEMDAKAREG
+417 MSRMEMDAKARG
-430 ILRRMG
+430 NILRRMG
-436 LRQGFTRDGLPVPTR
+436 LKQAVSPEGLPMPTRDQGI
-451 ENGKSLFPSQNMEDA
+451 SLFPAQDIEGA
-466 AVSLIAKY
+466 AKALIAKY
-474 TPERPTLRV
+474 TPERPSASIQ
-483 NVPEPIRF
+483 VPEPIRLLQKF
-491 LKNLVEPRLK
+491 VRTQELAREKMEADKLVEL
-501 ERERVERDSLLSL
+501 
-514 IKQTVDDQ
+514 TDQ
-522 ISAVYPSAM
+522 AIA
-531 DSPLPVRSGSMEQD
+531 DQ
-545 RVLALRGGETL
+545 LAGLGKTL
-556 DPEIRAAIEARIFA
+556 DPDMLTGLRDAVLSAVRGEKPKTGRKTASLSELLPLPDAKGNISIRAI
-570 ELKMGSVKQAKKD
+570 
-583 DNLLTQSVQG
+583 
-593 FPVRTRDGVFEM
+593 
-605 KVPGKQELII
+605 VPGRNIVI
-615 RLNKQQLE
+615 NPAQLK
-623 ADAAQM
+623 ADAARV
-629 AKAATPIDINLPE
+629 AEANTAIDLNLPE
-642 ALDYLQSSI
+642 ALDYLQSAM
-651 RFRNDSLANYNSAMN
+651 RFRNQSVINYNGAMK
-666 RGRTRITDSDR
+666 RGSSRIQDSQRYID
-677 ILKTGDQVYKD
+677 TGNAVYKD
-688 IEKLILDHVPR
+688 IEGLVLNNVPR
-699 IKQEYEGM
+699 IKQEYDGM
-707 KMVLDDYR
+707 KMVLEDY
-715 AGYEQSLPLL
+715 AAAYEKNLPLL
-725 MTQKTRAGEEFLLPN
+725 LTQRTRGGDEFLLPN
-740 EQLLQ
+740 ERLLQ
-745 TAFKSAEGVRQLQ
+745 TAFSTADNLKQLQ
-758 TTLGNTPQR
+758 LGLSGSPQANS
-767 DDLLSRATTDWL
+767 LLERGTIDWL
-779 RSKNIVGLDGLVD
+779 RSKNVVDANGLVD

-806 VEALPANLQMK
+806 VDALPANVQMK

-831 MGEID
+831 MGELD
-836 MRRVNAKDQE
+836 TRRVNAKDQE

-1065 QTAMGDQP
+1065 QTAMSDQP

-1150 LQAPKQ
+1150 IQAPRQ

>member
-1 MPTFQDTS
+1 MPTLMNS
-9 GQIIDF
+9 RGEMVDF
-15 DTGKV
+15 STGEV

-34 RAGGQAAPDVQTQG
+34 RAGGPTAPDIQTQG
-48 ADRVSGLLNN
+48 GDRVSGLLNN
-58 LSWGFNSALFS
+58 LSWGFNSALFA
-69 IPDAAQRLVGKG
+69 IPDAAQRLIGKG

-92 TNLFNKGVQAPR
+92 TSLFNKGVQAPR
-104 NVEERYAR
+104 NMEERYAR

-127 LAYAGSVRPLVSAAA
+127 LAYAGSVKPLVSAAA
-142 PATGILKGIAND
+142 PATGILRGIADD

-192 PYKKLYEELLP
+192 PYKKIYEELLP

-209 LPVAAANLPSVRGA
+209 LPVAAANLPSVKGF
-223 KFFSDKIKGASSG
+223 KFMSDKVKGVSSG

-245 EGLPGMYK
+245 EGLPGMYR

-338 KERINQNQQALDSL
+338 KERINKNQQALDSL
-352 FASFSPEARKPIQE
+352 FSSFSPEARKPIQE

-394 MSISERLGPQNIGN
+394 MSISERLGPQNIDL
-408 LNNELRGVL
+408 LNDELRGTL
-417 MARMEMDAKAREG
+417 MARMEMDSKARG
-430 ILRRMG
+430 NILRRMG
-436 LRQGFTRDGLPVPTR
+436 LKQAVSPEGLPMPTRDQGI
-451 ENGKSLFPSQNMEDA
+451 SLFPAQDIESA
-466 AVSLIAKY
+466 AKELIAKY
-474 TPERPTLRV
+474 SPERPSMSV
-483 NVPEPIRF
+483 QVPEPIRL
-491 LKNLVEPRLK
+491 LKNFVRTQELAREKMEADKLVEL
-501 ERERVERDSLLSL
+501 
-514 IKQTVDDQ
+514 TDQ
-522 ISAVYPSAM
+522 AIT
-531 DSPLPVRSGSMEQD
+531 EQ
-545 RVLALRGGETL
+545 LTGLGKTL
-556 DPEIRAAIEARIFA
+556 DPDMLTGLRDAVLSAVRGEKPKTGRKTASLSELLPLPDAKGNISIRAI
-570 ELKMGSVKQAKKD
+570 
-583 DNLLTQSVQG
+583 
-593 FPVRTRDGVFEM
+593 
-605 KVPGKQELII
+605 VPGRNIVI
-615 RLNKQQLE
+615 NPAQLK
-623 ADAAQM
+623 ADAAKI
-629 AKAATPIDINLPE
+629 AEVNTAIDLNLPE
-642 ALDYLQSSI
+642 ALDYLQSAM
-651 RFRNDSLANYNSAMN
+651 RFRNQSVINYNGSMK
-666 RGRTRITDSDR
+666 RGSSRIQDAQRHID
-677 ILKTGDQVYKD
+677 TGNAIYKD
-688 IEKLILDHVPR
+688 IEGLILNNVPR
-699 IKQEYEGM
+699 IKQEYDGM
-707 KMVLDDYR
+707 KMVLDDYS
-715 AGYEQSLPLL
+715 AAYEKNLPLL
-725 MTQKTRAGEEFLLPN
+725 LTQKTRGGDEFLLPN
-740 EQLLQ
+740 ERLLQ
-745 TAFKSAEGVRQLQ
+745 TAFSSADNLRQLQ
-758 TTLGNTPQR
+758 LAVSGSPQAASIMER
-767 DDLLSRATTDWL
+767 GTIDWL
-779 RSKNIVGLDGLVD
+779 RSKNVVDANGLVD

-831 MGEID
+831 MGELD
-836 MRRVNAKDQE
+836 TRRVNAKDQE

-872 ATMQTLVRGIE
+872 ATMQTLVRGVE

-897 DVATAGAQKGG
+897 DVATSGAQKGG
-908 ALKSFIDNNEASL
+908 ALKSFIDNNESSL
-921 KVLFKN
+921 KILFKN

-947 ADITGQIPAFESTD
+947 ADVTGQIPAFESTD

-986 INPSTGALAVM
+986 IAPSTGALAVM

-1058 ITAQTAA
+1058 MAVQTAA

-1084 VPGTSAQQM
+1084 VPGTSAQKM
-1093 LKKMPPAPPTRG
+1093 LKAMPPAPPTRG
-1105 LNFNPRLPTAPAVQ
+1105 TNFNPRLPTTPPAAPGPA
-1119 PGGGAGNIPLMYPS
+1119 GGGVSLMYPT

-1150 LQAPKQ
+1150 VQAPRQ

>member
-1 MPTFQDTS
+1 MPTLMNS
-9 GQIIDF
+9 RGEMVDF
-15 DTGKV
+15 ATGEV
-20 VGRAEGVPTTTTDP
+20 VGRAEGVPTATTDP
-34 RAGGQAAPDVQTQG
+34 RAGGPAAPDVQTQG
-48 ADRVSGLLNN
+48 GDRVSGLLNN
-58 LSWGFNSALFS
+58 LSWGFNSALFA
-69 IPDAAQRLVGKG
+69 IPDAAQRLIGKG

-192 PYKKLYEELLP
+192 PYKKIYEELLP

-209 LPVAAANLPSVRGA
+209 LPVAAANLPSVRGV
-223 KFFSDKIKGASSG
+223 KFLSDKVKGVSSG
-236 LGEIERETL
+236 LGEIEKETL

-253 LPIINVLPTMLMK
+253 LPIINVIPTMLMK

-338 KERINQNQQALDSL
+338 KERINKNQQALDSL

-366 AFSAAQA
+366 AFTAAQA

-394 MSISERLGPQNIGN
+394 MSISERLGPQNIDL
-408 LNNELRGVL
+408 LNDELRGTL
-417 MARMEMDAKAREG
+417 MARMEMDSKARG
-430 ILRRMG
+430 NILRRMG
-436 LRQGFTRDGLPVPTR
+436 LKQAVSPEGLPMPTRDQ
-451 ENGKSLFPSQNMEDA
+451 GKSLFPARDIEEA
-466 AVSLIAKY
+466 AKELIAKY
-474 TPERPTLRV
+474 SPERPSMNV
-483 NVPEPIRF
+483 QVPEPIRL
-491 LKNLVEPRLK
+491 LKNFVRTQEI
-501 ERERVERDSLLSL
+501 ERAKIEAEQLMKLTDQAVNSQLADMGRAGVDPEL
-514 IKQTVDDQ
+514 IKTALNSARQLVGAATEKVAKGKSGKGMLGISDLAKGMKQLQLNPDGTANVFVTPGTSVQINPAQLKVD
-522 ISAVYPSAM
+522 A
-531 DSPLPVRSGSMEQD
+531 
-545 RVLALRGGETL
+545 
-556 DPEIRAAIEARIFA
+556 ARIA
-570 ELKMGSVKQAKKD
+570 EDQTAI
-583 DNLLTQSVQG
+583 NL
-593 FPVRTRDGVFEM
+593 
-605 KVPGKQELII
+605 
-615 RLNKQQLE
+615 
-623 ADAAQM
+623 
-629 AKAATPIDINLPE
+629 NLPE
-642 ALDYLQSSI
+642 ALDYLQSAM
-651 RFRNDSLANYNSAMN
+651 RFRNQSVINYNGSMK
-666 RGRTRITDSDR
+666 RGSSRIQDAQRYID
-677 ILKTGDQVYKD
+677 TGNAVYKD
-688 IEKLILDHVPR
+688 IEGLVLNNVPR
-699 IKQEYEGM
+699 IKQEYDGM
-707 KMVLDDYR
+707 KMILDDY
-715 AGYEQSLPLL
+715 AAAYEKNLPLL
-725 MTQKTRAGEEFLLPN
+725 LTQKTRGGDEFLLPN
-740 EQLLQ
+740 ERLLQ
-745 TAFKSAEGVRQLQ
+745 TAFSSADNLRQLQ
-758 TTLGNTPQR
+758 LAVSGSPQAASIMER
-767 DDLLSRATTDWL
+767 GTIDWL
-779 RSKNIVGLDGLVD
+779 RSKNVVSPEGLVD

-1046 IPQSSYV
+1046 IPKSAYLPENITRAAVQT
-1053 PNVKR
+1053 
-1058 ITAQTAA
+1058 TAQA
-1065 QTAMGDQP
+1065 AMGEQP
-1073 EDIGNLGNLPV
+1073 ENIGNLGNLPV
-1084 VPGTSAQQM
+1084 VPGTSAQKM
-1093 LKKMPPAPPTRG
+1093 LKAMPPAPPTRG
-1105 LNFNPRLPTAPAVQ
+1105 TNFNPRLPTAPAAA
-1119 PGGGAGNIPLMYPS
+1119 PGGAPNIQLMYPA

-1150 LQAPKQ
+1150 VQAPRQ

>member
-1 MPTFQDTS
+1 MPTLMNSRGEMVDLT
-9 GQIIDF
+9 
-15 DTGKV
+15 TGEV
-20 VGRAEGVPTTTTDP
+20 VGRAEGVPTATTDP
-34 RAGGQAAPDVQTQG
+34 RAGGPAAPDVQTQG
-48 ADRVSGLLNN
+48 GDRVNGLLNN
-58 LSWGFNSALFS
+58 LSWGFNSALFA
-69 IPDAAQRLVGKG
+69 IPDAAQRLIGKG

-192 PYKKLYEELLP
+192 PYKKIYEELLP

-209 LPVAAANLPSVRGA
+209 LPVAAANLPSVRGV
-223 KFFSDKIKGASSG
+223 KFISDKIKGVSSG
-236 LGEIERETL
+236 LGEIEKETL
-245 EGLPGMYK
+245 QGLPSMYK
-253 LPIINVLPTMLMK
+253 LPVINVLPTMLMK

-338 KERINQNQQALDSL
+338 KERINKNQQALDSL
-352 FASFSPEARKPIQE
+352 FQSFSPEARKPIQE
-366 AFSAAQA
+366 AFTAAQA

-379 ESLLKSQKDLTDAEV
+379 ESLLKGQKDLTDAEV
-394 MSISERLGPQNIGN
+394 MSISERLGPQNIDL
-408 LNNELRGVL
+408 LNDELRGTL
-417 MARMEMDAKAREG
+417 MARMEMDSKARG
-430 ILRRMG
+430 NILRRMG
-436 LRQGFTRDGLPVPTR
+436 LKQAVSPEGLPMPTRDQ
-451 ENGKSLFPSQNMEDA
+451 GKSLFPARDIEEA
-466 AVSLIAKY
+466 AKELIAKY
-474 TPERPTLRV
+474 TPERPSMNV
-483 NVPEPIRF
+483 QVPEPIRL
-491 LKNLVEPRLK
+491 LKNFVRTQEI
-501 ERERVERDSLLSL
+501 ERAKIEAEQLMKLTDQAVNSQLADMGRAGVDPEL
-514 IKQTVDDQ
+514 IKTALNSARQLVGAATEKVAKGKSGKGMLGISDLAKGMKQLQLNPDGTANVFVTPGTSVQINPAQLKVD
-522 ISAVYPSAM
+522 A
-531 DSPLPVRSGSMEQD
+531 
-545 RVLALRGGETL
+545 
-556 DPEIRAAIEARIFA
+556 ARIA
-570 ELKMGSVKQAKKD
+570 EDQTAI
-583 DNLLTQSVQG
+583 NL
-593 FPVRTRDGVFEM
+593 
-605 KVPGKQELII
+605 
-615 RLNKQQLE
+615 
-623 ADAAQM
+623 
-629 AKAATPIDINLPE
+629 NLPE
-642 ALDYLQSSI
+642 ALDYLQSAM
-651 RFRNDSLANYNSAMN
+651 RFRNQSVINYNGSMK
-666 RGRTRITDSDR
+666 RGSSRIQDAQRHID
-677 ILKTGDQVYKD
+677 TGNAVYKD
-688 IEKLILDHVPR
+688 IEGLVLNNVPR
-699 IKQEYEGM
+699 IKQEYDGM
-707 KMVLDDYR
+707 KMVLDDY
-715 AGYEQSLPLL
+715 AAAYEKNLPLL
-725 MTQKTRAGEEFLLPN
+725 LTQKTRGGDEFLLPN
-740 EQLLQ
+740 ERLLQ
-745 TAFKSAEGVRQLQ
+745 TAFSSADNLRQLQ
-758 TTLGNTPQR
+758 LAVSGSPQAASIMER
-767 DDLLSRATTDWL
+767 GTIDWL
-779 RSKNIVGLDGLVD
+779 RSKNVVSPEGLVD

-831 MGEID
+831 MGELD

-872 ATMQTLVRGIE
+872 ATMQTLVRGVE

-897 DVATAGAQKGG
+897 DVATSGAQKGG
-908 ALKSFIDNNEASL
+908 ALKSFIDNNEGSL
-921 KVLFKN
+921 KILFKN

-947 ADITGQIPAFESTD
+947 ADVTGQIPAFESTD

-1034 AKKLAA
+1034 AKKLAG

-1046 IPQSSYV
+1046 IPKSAYL
-1053 PNVKR
+1053 PEN
-1058 ITAQTAA
+1058 ITRAAVQTTA

-1084 VPGTSAQQM
+1084 VPGTSAQKM
-1093 LKKMPPAPPTRG
+1093 LKAMPPAPPTRG
-1105 LNFNPRLPTAPAVQ
+1105 TNFNPRLPTAPAVQ
-1119 PGGGAGNIPLMYPS
+1119 PGGGGSNIQLMYPS

-1150 LQAPKQ
+1150 IQAPRQ

>member
-1 MPTFQDTS
+1 MPTLMNSRGEMVDLA
-9 GQIIDF
+9 
-15 DTGKV
+15 TGEV

-48 ADRVSGLLNN
+48 GDRVNGLLNN
-58 LSWGFNSALFS
+58 LSWGFNSALFA
-69 IPDAAQRLVGKG
+69 IPDAAQRLIGKG

-92 TNLFNKGVQAPR
+92 TSLFNKGVQAPR
-104 NVEERYAR
+104 NMEERYAR
-112 AVGEGVGGT
+112 AIGEGVGGT

-127 LAYAGSVRPLVSAAA
+127 LAYAGATRPLVSAAA
-142 PATGILKGIAND
+142 PATGILKGIADD

-164 TAAALDI
+164 AAAALDI

-192 PYKKLYEELLP
+192 PYKKIYEELLP

-209 LPVAAANLPSVRGA
+209 LPVAAANLPSVRGV
-223 KFFSDKIKGASSG
+223 KFISDKVKGVSSG
-236 LGEIERETL
+236 LGEIEKETL
-245 EGLPGMYK
+245 EGLPGMYR

-338 KERINQNQQALDSL
+338 KERINQNQQALDKL

-366 AFSAAQA
+366 AFTAAQA

-394 MSISERLGPQNIGN
+394 MSISERLGPQDVN
-408 LNNELRGVL
+408 LLNDELRGVL
-417 MARMEMDAKAREG
+417 MARMEMDANARG
-430 ILRRMG
+430 NILRRMG
-436 LRQGFTRDGLPVPTR
+436 LKQAVSPEGLPMPTR
-451 ENGKSLFPSQNMEDA
+451 EEGKSLFPARDIEEA
-466 AVSLIAKY
+466 AKELIAKY
-474 TPERPTLRV
+474 SPERPSMSV
-483 NVPEPIRF
+483 QVPEPIRLLQRF
-491 LKNLVEPRLK
+491 VRTQEIARAKIEADQLMKLTDQAVLSDLADMGRTEIDPALIQTAINSARQLVGVAAEKAAKGKSGKGMLGISDLAKSMKQLQLNPDGTANVFVTPGTSVRINPAQLK
-501 ERERVERDSLLSL
+501 
-514 IKQTVDDQ
+514 
-522 ISAVYPSAM
+522 
-531 DSPLPVRSGSMEQD
+531 
-545 RVLALRGGETL
+545 
-556 DPEIRAAIEARIFA
+556 IRAALIA
-570 ELKMGSVKQAKKD
+570 ENETA
-583 DNLLTQSVQG
+583 
-593 FPVRTRDGVFEM
+593 
-605 KVPGKQELII
+605 
-615 RLNKQQLE
+615 
-623 ADAAQM
+623 
-629 AKAATPIDINLPE
+629 IDLNLPE
-642 ALDYLQSSI
+642 ALDYLQSAM
-651 RFRNDSLANYNSAMN
+651 RFRNQSVINYNGSMK
-666 RGRTRITDSDR
+666 RGSSRIQDAQRHID
-677 ILKTGDQVYKD
+677 TGNAIYKD
-688 IEKLILDHVPR
+688 VEKLVLDNVPR
-699 IKQEYEGM
+699 IKQEYDGM
-707 KMVLDDYR
+707 KMVLEDY
-715 AGYEQSLPLL
+715 AAAYEKNLPLL
-725 MTQKTRAGEEFLLPN
+725 LTQKTRGGDEFLLPN
-740 EQLLQ
+740 ERLLQ
-745 TAFKSAEGVRQLQ
+745 TAFSTADNLKQLQ
-758 TTLGNTPQR
+758 LGLSGSPQANS
-767 DDLLSRATTDWL
+767 LLERGTIDWL
-779 RSKNIVGLDGLVD
+779 RSKNVVDANGLVD

-806 VEALPANLQMK
+806 VDALPANVQMK

-831 MGEID
+831 MGELD

-897 DVATAGAQKGG
+897 DVATGGAQKGG

-947 ADITGQIPAFESTD
+947 ADVTGQIPAFESTD

-1034 AKKLAA
+1034 AKKLAG

-1046 IPQSSYV
+1046 IPRSAYLPENITRAAVQT
-1053 PNVKR
+1053 
-1058 ITAQTAA
+1058 TAQA
-1065 QTAMGDQP
+1065 AMGEQP
-1073 EDIGNLGNLPV
+1073 ENIGNLGDLPV
-1084 VPGTSAQQM
+1084 VPGTSAQKM
-1093 LKKMPPAPPTRG
+1093 LKAMPPAPPTRG
-1105 LNFNPRLPTAPAVQ
+1105 TNFNPRLPTTPPAAPGPA
-1119 PGGGAGNIPLMYPS
+1119 GGGVSLMYPT

-1150 LQAPKQ
+1150 VQAPRQ

>member
-1 MPTFQDTS
+1 MPTLMNS
-9 GQIIDF
+9 RGEMVDF
-15 DTGKV
+15 ATGEV
-20 VGRAEGVPTTTTDP
+20 VGRAEGVPTATTDP
-34 RAGGQAAPDVQTQG
+34 RAGGPAAPDVQTQG
-48 ADRVSGLLNN
+48 GDRVSGLLNN
-58 LSWGFNSALFS
+58 LSWGFNSALFA
-69 IPDAAQRLVGKG
+69 IPDAAQRLIGKG

-192 PYKKLYEELLP
+192 PYKKIYEELLP

-209 LPVAAANLPSVRGA
+209 LPVAAANLPSVRGF
-223 KFFSDKIKGASSG
+223 KFMSDKIKGVSSG

-253 LPIINVLPTMLMK
+253 LPIINVIPNMLMK

-338 KERINQNQQALDSL
+338 KERINKNQQALDSL

-366 AFSAAQA
+366 AFTAAQA

-394 MSISERLGPQNIGN
+394 MSISERLGPQNIDL
-408 LNNELRGVL
+408 LNDELRGTL
-417 MARMEMDAKAREG
+417 MARMEMDSKARG
-430 ILRRMG
+430 NILRRMG
-436 LRQGFTRDGLPVPTR
+436 LKQAVSPEGLPMPTRDQ
-451 ENGKSLFPSQNMEDA
+451 GKSLFPARDIEEA
-466 AVSLIAKY
+466 AKELIAKY
-474 TPERPTLRV
+474 SPERPSMNV
-483 NVPEPIRF
+483 QVPEPIRL
-491 LKNLVEPRLK
+491 LKNFVRTQEI
-501 ERERVERDSLLSL
+501 ERAKIEAEQLMKLTDQAVNSQLADMGRAGVDPEL
-514 IKQTVDDQ
+514 IKTALNSARQLVGAATEKVAKGKSGKGMLGISDLAKGMKQLQLNPDGTANVFVTPGTSVQINPAQLKVD
-522 ISAVYPSAM
+522 A
-531 DSPLPVRSGSMEQD
+531 
-545 RVLALRGGETL
+545 
-556 DPEIRAAIEARIFA
+556 ARIA
-570 ELKMGSVKQAKKD
+570 EDQTAI
-583 DNLLTQSVQG
+583 NL
-593 FPVRTRDGVFEM
+593 
-605 KVPGKQELII
+605 
-615 RLNKQQLE
+615 
-623 ADAAQM
+623 
-629 AKAATPIDINLPE
+629 NLPE
-642 ALDYLQSSI
+642 ALDYLQSAM
-651 RFRNDSLANYNSAMN
+651 RFRNQSVINYNGSMK
-666 RGRTRITDSDR
+666 RGSSRIQDAQRYID
-677 ILKTGDQVYKD
+677 TGNAVYKD
-688 IEKLILDHVPR
+688 IEGLVLNNVPR
-699 IKQEYEGM
+699 IKQEYDGM
-707 KMVLDDYR
+707 KMILDDY
-715 AGYEQSLPLL
+715 AAAYEKNLPLL
-725 MTQKTRAGEEFLLPN
+725 LTQKTRGGDEFLLPN
-740 EQLLQ
+740 ERLLQ
-745 TAFKSAEGVRQLQ
+745 TAFSSADNLRQLQ
-758 TTLGNTPQR
+758 LAVSGSPQAASIMER
-767 DDLLSRATTDWL
+767 GTIDWL
-779 RSKNIVGLDGLVD
+779 RSKNVVSPEGLVD

-1093 LKKMPPAPPTRG
+1093 WKKMPPAPPTRG

-1150 LQAPKQ
+1150 MQAPKQ

>member
-1 MPTFQDTS
+1 MPTLMNS
-9 GQIIDF
+9 RGEVVDF
-15 DTGKV
+15 ATGEV

-48 ADRVSGLLNN
+48 GDRVSGLLNN

-104 NVEERYAR
+104 NIEERYAR

-164 TAAALDI
+164 AAAALDI

-245 EGLPGMYK
+245 EGLPGMYR

-338 KERINQNQQALDSL
+338 KERINKNQQALDTL

-394 MSISERLGPQNIGN
+394 MSISERLGPQDVN
-408 LNNELRGVL
+408 LLNDELRGVL
-417 MARMEMDAKAREG
+417 MSRMEMDAKARG
-430 ILRRMG
+430 NILRRMG
-436 LRQGFTRDGLPVPTR
+436 LKQAVSPEGLPMPTRDQGI
-451 ENGKSLFPSQNMEDA
+451 SLFPAQDIEGA
-466 AVSLIAKY
+466 AKALIAKY
-474 TPERPTLRV
+474 TPERPSASIQ
-483 NVPEPIRF
+483 VPEPIRLLQKF
-491 LKNLVEPRLK
+491 VRTQELAREKMEADKLVEL
-501 ERERVERDSLLSL
+501 
-514 IKQTVDDQ
+514 TDQ
-522 ISAVYPSAM
+522 AIA
-531 DSPLPVRSGSMEQD
+531 DQ
-545 RVLALRGGETL
+545 LAGLGKTL
-556 DPEIRAAIEARIFA
+556 DPDMLTGLRDAVLSAVRGEKPKTGRKTASLSELLPLPDAKGNISIRAI
-570 ELKMGSVKQAKKD
+570 
-583 DNLLTQSVQG
+583 
-593 FPVRTRDGVFEM
+593 
-605 KVPGKQELII
+605 VPGRNIVI
-615 RLNKQQLE
+615 NPAQLK
-623 ADAAQM
+623 ADAARV
-629 AKAATPIDINLPE
+629 AEANTAIDLNLPE
-642 ALDYLQSSI
+642 ALDYLQSAM
-651 RFRNDSLANYNSAMN
+651 RFRNQSVINYNGAMK
-666 RGRTRITDSDR
+666 RGSSRIQDSQRYID
-677 ILKTGDQVYKD
+677 TGNAVYKD
-688 IEKLILDHVPR
+688 IEGLVLNNVPR
-699 IKQEYEGM
+699 IKQEYDGM
-707 KMVLDDYR
+707 KMVLEDY
-715 AGYEQSLPLL
+715 AAAYEKNLPLL
-725 MTQKTRAGEEFLLPN
+725 LTQRTRGGDEFLLPN
-740 EQLLQ
+740 ERLLQ
-745 TAFKSAEGVRQLQ
+745 TAFSTADNLKQLQ
-758 TTLGNTPQR
+758 LGLSGSPQANS
-767 DDLLSRATTDWL
+767 LLERGTIDWL
-779 RSKNIVGLDGLVD
+779 RSKNVVDANGLVD

-806 VEALPANLQMK
+806 VDALPANVQMK

-831 MGEID
+831 MGELD
-836 MRRVNAKDQE
+836 TRRVNAKDQE

-1093 LKKMPPAPPTRG
+1093 WKKMPPAPPTRG

-1150 LQAPKQ
+1150 MQAPKQ

>member
-1 MPTFQDTS
+1 MPTLMNSRGEMVDLT
-9 GQIIDF
+9 
-15 DTGKV
+15 TGEV

-48 ADRVSGLLNN
+48 GDRVSGLLNN
-58 LSWGFNSALFS
+58 LSWGFNSALFA
-69 IPDAAQRLVGKG
+69 IPDAAQRLIGKG

-192 PYKKLYEELLP
+192 PYKKIYEELLP

-209 LPVAAANLPSVRGA
+209 LPVAAANLPSVRGV
-223 KFFSDKIKGASSG
+223 KFISDKVKGVSSG

-253 LPIINVLPTMLMK
+253 LPIIKVIPNMLMK

-338 KERINQNQQALDSL
+338 KERINKNQQALDSL

-366 AFSAAQA
+366 AFTAAQA

-394 MSISERLGPQNIGN
+394 MSISERLGPQNIDL
-408 LNNELRGVL
+408 LNDELRGTL
-417 MARMEMDAKAREG
+417 MARMEMDSKARG
-430 ILRRMG
+430 NILRRMG
-436 LRQGFTRDGLPVPTR
+436 LKQAVSPEGLPMPTRDQ
-451 ENGKSLFPSQNMEDA
+451 GKSLFPARDIEEA
-466 AVSLIAKY
+466 AKELIAKY
-474 TPERPTLRV
+474 TPERPSMNV
-483 NVPEPIRF
+483 QVPEPIRL
-491 LKNLVEPRLK
+491 LKNFVRTQEI
-501 ERERVERDSLLSL
+501 ERAKIEAEQLMKLTDQAVNSQLADMGRAGVDPEL
-514 IKQTVDDQ
+514 IKTALNSARQLVGAATEKVAKGKSGKGMLGISDLAKGMKQLQLNPDGTANVFVTPGTSVQINPAQLKVD
-522 ISAVYPSAM
+522 A
-531 DSPLPVRSGSMEQD
+531 
-545 RVLALRGGETL
+545 
-556 DPEIRAAIEARIFA
+556 ARIA
-570 ELKMGSVKQAKKD
+570 EDQTAI
-583 DNLLTQSVQG
+583 NL
-593 FPVRTRDGVFEM
+593 
-605 KVPGKQELII
+605 
-615 RLNKQQLE
+615 
-623 ADAAQM
+623 
-629 AKAATPIDINLPE
+629 NLPE
-642 ALDYLQSSI
+642 ALDYLQSAM
-651 RFRNDSLANYNSAMN
+651 RFRNQSVINYNGSMK
-666 RGRTRITDSDR
+666 RGSSRIQDAQRHID
-677 ILKTGDQVYKD
+677 TGNAVYKD
-688 IEKLILDHVPR
+688 IEGLVLNNVPR
-699 IKQEYEGM
+699 IKQEYDGM
-707 KMVLDDYR
+707 KMILDDY
-715 AGYEQSLPLL
+715 AAAYEKNLPLL
-725 MTQKTRAGEEFLLPN
+725 LTQKTRGGDEFLLPN
-740 EQLLQ
+740 ERLLQ
-745 TAFKSAEGVRQLQ
+745 TAFSSADNLRQLQ
-758 TTLGNTPQR
+758 LAVSGSPQAASIMER
-767 DDLLSRATTDWL
+767 GTIDWL
-779 RSKNIVGLDGLVD
+779 RSKNVVDADGLID

-872 ATMQTLVRGIE
+872 ATMSTLVRGIE

-897 DVATAGAQKGG
+897 DVATGGAQKGG

-921 KVLFKN
+921 KILFKN

-947 ADITGQIPAFESTD
+947 ADVTGQIPAFESTD

-1034 AKKLAA
+1034 AKKLAG

-1046 IPQSSYV
+1046 IPRSAYLPENITRAAVQT
-1053 PNVKR
+1053 
-1058 ITAQTAA
+1058 TAQA
-1065 QTAMGDQP
+1065 AMGDQP

-1084 VPGTSAQQM
+1084 VPGTSAQKM
-1093 LKKMPPAPPTRG
+1093 LKAMPPAPPTRG
-1105 LNFNPRLPTAPAVQ
+1105 TNFNPRLPTAPAVQ
-1119 PGGGAGNIPLMYPS
+1119 PGGGGSNIQLMYPS

-1150 LQAPKQ
+1150 IQAPRQ

>member
-1 MPTFQDTS
+1 MPTLMNS
-9 GQIIDF
+9 RGEMVDF
-15 DTGKV
+15 STGEV

-34 RAGGQAAPDVQTQG
+34 RAGGPAAPDVQTQG
-48 ADRVSGLLNN
+48 GDRVSGLLNN
-58 LSWGFNSALFS
+58 LSWGFNSALFA
-69 IPDAAQRLVGKG
+69 IPDAAQRLIGKG

-192 PYKKLYEELLP
+192 PYKKIYEELLP

-209 LPVAAANLPSVRGA
+209 LPVAAANLPSVKGF
-223 KFFSDKIKGASSG
+223 KFMSDKIKGVSSG

-253 LPIINVLPTMLMK
+253 LPIINVIPNMLMK

-338 KERINQNQQALDSL
+338 KERINKNQQALDSL

-366 AFSAAQA
+366 AFTAAQA

-394 MSISERLGPQNIGN
+394 MSISERLGPQDVN
-408 LNNELRGVL
+408 LLNDELRGVL
-417 MARMEMDAKAREG
+417 MARMEMDAKARG
-430 ILRRMG
+430 NILRRMG
-436 LRQGFTRDGLPVPTR
+436 LKQAVSPEGLPMPTRDQ
-451 ENGKSLFPSQNMEDA
+451 GKSLFPARDIEEA
-466 AVSLIAKY
+466 AKELIAKY
-474 TPERPTLRV
+474 TPERPSMNV
-483 NVPEPIRF
+483 QVPEPIRL
-491 LKNLVEPRLK
+491 LKNFVRTQEI
-501 ERERVERDSLLSL
+501 ERAKIEAEQLMKLTDQAVNSQLADMGRAGVDPEL
-514 IKQTVDDQ
+514 IKTALNSARQLVGAATEKVAKGKSGKGMLGISDLAKGMKQLQLNPDGTANVFVTPGTSVQINPAQLKVD
-522 ISAVYPSAM
+522 A
-531 DSPLPVRSGSMEQD
+531 
-545 RVLALRGGETL
+545 
-556 DPEIRAAIEARIFA
+556 ARIA
-570 ELKMGSVKQAKKD
+570 EDQTAI
-583 DNLLTQSVQG
+583 NL
-593 FPVRTRDGVFEM
+593 
-605 KVPGKQELII
+605 
-615 RLNKQQLE
+615 
-623 ADAAQM
+623 
-629 AKAATPIDINLPE
+629 NLPE
-642 ALDYLQSSI
+642 ALDYLQSAM
-651 RFRNDSLANYNSAMN
+651 RFRNQSVINYNGSMK
-666 RGRTRITDSDR
+666 RGSSRIQDAQRYID
-677 ILKTGDQVYKD
+677 TGNAVYKD
-688 IEKLILDHVPR
+688 IEGLVLNNVPR
-699 IKQEYEGM
+699 IKQEYDGM
-707 KMVLDDYR
+707 KMILEDYS
-715 AGYEQSLPLL
+715 AAYEKNLPLL
-725 MTQKTRAGEEFLLPN
+725 LTQKTRGGDEFLLPN
-740 EQLLQ
+740 ERLLQ
-745 TAFKSAEGVRQLQ
+745 TAFSTADNLKQLQ
-758 TTLGNTPQR
+758 LAVSGSPQANS
-767 DDLLSRATTDWL
+767 LLERGTIDWL
-779 RSKNIVGLDGLVD
+779 RSKNVVDADGLID

-897 DVATAGAQKGG
+897 DVATGGAQKGG
-908 ALKSFIDNNEASL
+908 ALKSFIDNNEGSL
-921 KVLFKN
+921 KILFKN

-947 ADITGQIPAFESTD
+947 ADVTGQIPAFESTD

-1034 AKKLAA
+1034 AKKLAG

-1046 IPQSSYV
+1046 IPRSAYLPENITRAAVQT
-1053 PNVKR
+1053 
-1058 ITAQTAA
+1058 TAQA
-1065 QTAMGDQP
+1065 AMGDQP

-1084 VPGTSAQQM
+1084 VPGTSAQKM
-1093 LKKMPPAPPTRG
+1093 LKAMPPAPPTRG
-1105 LNFNPRLPTAPAVQ
+1105 TNFNPRLPTAPAAA
-1119 PGGGAGNIPLMYPS
+1119 PGGAPNIQLMYPA

-1150 LQAPKQ
+1150 VQAPRQ